1 MANSTSLA
9 IRPLGQLVASLSRY
23 GQQLYQPPKDT
34 IRGVE
39 PDTWYSPLQPVK
51 PIGPPGIEPRGFQ
64 YYAGQNLFWTPRADA
79 EYCLSPET
87 RVLKADL
94 SWIAVSEL
102 RVGDALVGFEE
113 ESTGG
118 HPRSYK
124 KSIVTSIGI
133 ANLPC
138 HDLIFEDGSRVR
150 ASDKHLWLAKRQQA
164 SKLEWIA
171 TKDLSPVKKNDS
183 FIRVLKPLEPWRFD
197 DSRDA
202 GYLAAAFD
210 GEGHLRK
217 NIRMGFA
224 QKSNA
229 MLNAVI
235 GFLGDR
241 NFNSTV
247 KRRSLWDVTELEILG
262 REEVL
267 RFLGSIR
274 PLRLLSK
281 FDPDNLGELRSR
293 NSVAIRLKT
302 PVGNQRVITIGT
314 STKTLIAEGFASH
327 NSAADLKQLATYP
340 LARIAIE
347 NVKDSMCMANWKI
360 QPKPAPGESPK
371 AAMKRG
377 IGDKNL
383 VKLNRLFEMPD
394 REHTWPEWLRPLLE
408 DMLVIDAWTILIRKT
423 FSGEVVELPVLRGDS
438 IVRYIDENGWTPM
451 APEPAYAQLWWG
463 LPLVNLSTDQL
474 IYKPRNIVPRNTISS
489 QLYGMSP
496 TEELARE
503 IQIGMKRLEFT
514 LAYYTEGSIPG
525 VVQVVPKGIPVEK
538 IAEAMQWMNSELAGN
553 LAKRRQWQLIQG
565 WKDDG
570 KDEQIIFSKEQLL
583 ADPFDELHIRKVAY
597 GYGISPQRLARQMN
611 RASAEASQEA
621 SEVEGLMPY
630 FSSLKSLI
638 DFIVQRKMGYADY
651 EMMLEPLVEPDQ
663 VKQSQV
669 LTAYVKE
676 AIITR
681 EEAREKLGEEPSGV
695 PEAGQLMVTTGQGA
709 VPLGATTQ
717 PAAKPGEEGAAD
729 GIPDKGKGGA
739 GASGSD
745 EELDADGNL
754 VVADGRGKPRKPAS
768 TNKPNGGAAAKA
780 KTQNRPIG
788 FAAGTV
794 IVEHESPQYG
804 VLEIHE
810 EALVKAKPRAKDP
823 PVIHPGR
830 MAPASILG
838 KHKLERDLTKIFR
851 TMHRKT
857 TKVMAAALGLAHGH
871 LAKAEPDADM
881 TLRQAMDS
889 LAAEWETIARLA
901 RKPLT
906 DAALAGASKGSLELE
921 ISAEDMLTGIN
932 ETARD
937 WASNRAAELV
947 GMLRTPEG
955 ELIANPN
962 AKWAI
967 SDTTREKLRSVIAD
981 VFGQEG
987 KITLRDVENRIEQ
1000 SGVFSDVRA
1009 STIARN
1015 EIARA
1020 QTQGNLMSWQES
1032 GLVQKVA
1039 WKTSDD
1045 HDQSDICDEL
1055 EKDGP
1060 YDVDDVPDLPAHP
1073 NCLCALILTEA
1084 EEQ

>member
-1 MANSTSLA
+1 MDLMANSTSLV
-9 IRPLGQLVASLSRY
+9 IRPLGQLVAALSHY

-51 PIGPPGIEPRGFQ
+51 PIGPAGIEPRGFQ
-64 YYAGQNLFWTPRADA
+64 YYAGQNLLWTPRADA
-79 EYCLSPET
+79 EY
-87 RVLKADL
+87 
-94 SWIAVSEL
+94 
-102 RVGDALVGFEE
+102 
-113 ESTGG
+113 
-118 HPRSYK
+118 
-124 KSIVTSIGI
+124 
-133 ANLPC
+133 
-138 HDLIFEDGSRVR
+138 
-150 ASDKHLWLAKRQQA
+150 
-164 SKLEWIA
+164 
-171 TKDLSPVKKNDS
+171 
-183 FIRVLKPLEPWRFD
+183 
-197 DSRDA
+197 
-202 GYLAAAFD
+202 
-210 GEGHLRK
+210 
-217 NIRMGFA
+217 
-224 QKSNA
+224 
-229 MLNAVI
+229 
-235 GFLGDR
+235 
-241 NFNSTV
+241 
-247 KRRSLWDVTELEILG
+247 
-262 REEVL
+262 
-267 RFLGSIR
+267 
-274 PLRLLSK
+274 
-281 FDPDNLGELRSR
+281 
-293 NSVAIRLKT
+293 
-302 PVGNQRVITIGT
+302 
-314 STKTLIAEGFASH
+314 
-327 NSAADLKQLATYP
+327 SAADLKQMATYP

-347 NVKDSMCMANWKI
+347 NVKDSMCMANWQI
-360 QPKPAPGESPK
+360 QPKPEPGERPK

-423 FSGEVVELPVLRGDS
+423 FSGEIVELPVLRGDS

-463 LPLVNLSTDQL
+463 IPLVNLSTDQL
-474 IYKPRNIVPRNTISS
+474 IYKPRNIVPRNTIAS

-496 TEELARE
+496 TEELAPE

-514 LAYYTEGSIPG
+514 LSYYTEGSIPG
-525 VVQVVPKGIPVEK
+525 VVQVVPKGVPTEK

-565 WKDDG
+565 WKDDD
-570 KDEQIIFSKEQLL
+570 KDEQIIFTKEPLL

-638 DFIVQRKMGYADY
+638 DFIIQRKMGYTDY
-651 EMMLEPLVEPDQ
+651 EMVLEPLIEPDA
-663 VKQSQV
+663 VKQSTV

-709 VPLGATTQ
+709 VPLGATTT
-717 PAAKPGEEGAAD
+717 PAAKPGEEGAAG
-729 GIPDKGKGGA
+729 GIPDKRKGGA
-739 GASGSD
+739 GASDGGD
-745 EELDADGNL
+745 EELDADGNP
-754 VVADGRGKPRKPAS
+754 VVADGRGQPRKPAGA
-768 TNKPNGGAAAKA
+768 NKPNGGAAAKA
-780 KTQNRPIG
+780 ETQNRPIG

-794 IVEHESPQYG
+794 IAEPEPMQHG
-804 VLEIHE
+804 FLEITNHSE
-810 EALVKAKPRAKDP
+810 DQAQVTKRKVQPKEA

-838 KHKLERDLTKIFR
+838 RHKLERDLTKIFR

-857 TKVMAAALGLAHGH
+857 AKIMAVALGLPHEH
-871 LAKAEPDADM
+871 LAKAEPGADA

-889 LAAEWETIARLA
+889 LATEWETIARLA
-901 RKPLT
+901 KKPLT
-906 DAALAGASKGSLELE
+906 DAALAGASKGGLELE

-932 ETARD
+932 ETARK

-947 GMLRTPEG
+947 GKRLTPEG
-955 ELIANPN
+955 KFIVNPN
-962 AKWAI
+962 PKWAI
-967 SDTTREKLRSVIAD
+967 SDTTRDKLRSVIAD

-987 KITLRDVENRIEQ
+987 RITLRDVENRIEQ
-1000 SGVFSDVRA
+1000 SGIFSDVRA

-1020 QTQGNLMSWQES
+1020 QTQGNLE
-1032 GLVQKVA
+1032 A
-1039 WKTSDD
+1039 WKQSGIVQQVTWLLSED
-1045 HDQSDICDEL
+1045 HDKDDVCNEL
-1055 EKDGP
+1055 ADGSP
-1060 YDVDDVPDLPAHP
+1060 YPVEDVPDLPAHV